1 MIADKI
7 KAIDNKLITLQTTAG
22 YSVEPVVCLW
32 YAKRKEIFMAELIKI
47 QYGRVVSVEP
57 RNPSVISQAWN
68 WRKEFEG
75 FCGVM
80 HIYQSQRN
88 YPGKHFIVI
97 YDIEQNHL
105 KTGAGDLTD
114 NGKRITLTTKNSIYT
129 IECIEIKGKDGN

>member
-1 MIADKI
+1 MVKV
-7 KAIDNKLITLQTTAG
+7 IDNKVIILQKNAG
-22 YSVEPVVCLW
+22 YLVEPVVCLW

-47 QYGRVVSVEP
+47 RYGRLVSVEP
-57 RNPSVISQAWN
+57 RAPSAISQAWN

-105 KTGAGDLTD
+105 KTGAGDLIY
-114 NGKRITLTTKNSIYT
+114 NGNRITLTTKNSIYT
-129 IECIEIKGKDGN
+129 FECIKIKGKDGN

>member
-1 MIADKI
+1 MVKV
-7 KAIDNKLITLQTTAG
+7 IDNKVIILQKNAG
-22 YSVEPVVCLW
+22 YLVEPVVCLW

-47 QYGRVVSVEP
+47 RYGRLVSVEP
-57 RNPSVISQAWN
+57 RAPSAISQAWN

-105 KTGAGDLTD
+105 KTGAGDLIY
-114 NGKRITLTTKNSIYT
+114 NGNRITLTTKNSIYT
-129 IECIEIKGKDGN
+129 FECIEIKRKDGN